1 MQLSDLQLNNS
12 NIIFEA
18 TEVPWDSELLGIPV
32 GQITQIEILANDV
45 GNFTEKVFETWREE
59 NNFRLVAC
67 RIKHS
72 SLRESMFLEKLGFR
86 FIEMVFPMS
95 INDIDSATYA
105 TDLVL
110 EETNASDLIEIENIA
125 NSAFS
130 TGRFNIDPQLDSK
143 LGGVRYAGW
152 VRNSFN
158 DSKHS
163 VIKAC
168 FEGSIVG
175 FFITEKLDEQI
186 VYWHLTA
193 VSPRYQGQ
201 GFGRRIWQAMIMR
214 HKYEGA
220 RKIKTMISA
229 RNTPVMNLY
238 AQLGFRFD
246 PPMMTFHWTAP

>member
-1 MQLSDLQLNNS
+1 MQQSDLRFNDS
-12 NIIFEA
+12 KIILVA

-32 GQITQIEILANDV
+32 GQIAQIEILANDAE
-45 GNFTEKVFETWREE
+45 NFAEKVFKTWREY
-59 NNFRLVAC
+59 NKFCLISC

-86 FIEMVFPMS
+86 FIEMVYPMS
-95 INDIDSATYA
+95 INDIDSAAYA
-105 TDLVL
+105 TDLIL
-110 EETNASDLIEIENIA
+110 EEANSSDLIQIESIA
-125 NSAFS
+125 NNAFS
-130 TGRFNIDPQLDSK
+130 TGRFNIDPQLDSR

-168 FEGSIVG
+168 FDGSIVG
-175 FFITEKLDEQI
+175 FFITENHDENT

-193 VSPRYQGQ
+193 ISPKYQGR

-214 HKYEGA
+214 HKSEGA
-220 RKIKTMISA
+220 KKIKTMISA

-246 PPMMTFHWTAP
+246 PPMMTFHWTAS